1 MMKHWRLLSMLVLF
15 ALWIPSPGSTPAV
28 VAAAFAQYS
37 TETTTNS
44 PTQNSTASAS
54 NTTGQEATPSTQAE
68 RLRGPAQ
75 PVPFSH
81 KQHAGTLKMP
91 CEYCHTLS
99 RSGETLMIPRASF
112 CMQCHQTIA
121 TDNPSVKKLADYAKT
136 DRTIP
141 WVRIYELPSFVS
153 FSHKV
158 HLQHGATCEE
168 CHGEVAERVQ
178 IYKESDISMA
188 TCVNCHR
195 AKQASIDCST
205 CHMLEQ

>member
-1 MMKHWRLLSMLVLF
+1 MKSCRLLSLLVLF
-15 ALWIPSPGSTPAV
+15 VLWALSPSSTPAD
-28 VAAAFAQYS
+28 AAAFDQTPAG
-37 TETTTNS
+37 TTIS
-44 PTQNSTASAS
+44 QTQSRGDSSS
-54 NTTGQEATPSTQAE
+54 NTAAQETPSSSQE
-68 RLRGPAQ
+68 KPLRGPEQ

-81 KQHAGTLKMP
+81 KQHAGTLKMA
-91 CEYCHTLS
+91 CEYCHALS
-99 RSGETLMIPRASF
+99 RSGETLSIPRASF

-121 TDNPSVKKLADYAKT
+121 TDNASVQRLAEYART

-168 CHGEVAERVQ
+168 CHGAVAER
-178 IYKESDISMA
+178 IYLYKESDISMA

-195 AKQASIDCST
+195 TKQASTECST

>member
-1 MMKHWRLLSMLVLF
+1 MMKSWRLLSLMVLF
-15 ALWIPSPGSTPAV
+15 ALLVLLPSGTPTVAV
-28 VAAAFAQYS
+28 FAQNS
-37 TETTTNS
+37 AEAGTTAPTGNS
-44 PTQNSTASAS
+44 PPSSS
-54 NTTGQEATPSTQAE
+54 NTRAQEATSSTQAE
-68 RLRGPAQ
+68 ALRGPMQ

-91 CEYCHTLS
+91 CEYCHTPS

-112 CMQCHQTIA
+112 CMQCHQSVA
-121 TDNPSVKKLADYAKT
+121 TDNPGVQKLAEYAKT

-153 FSHKV
+153 FSHKI

-168 CHGEVAERVQ
+168 CHGAVAERVQ
-178 IYKESDISMA
+178 LYKESDISMA

>member
-1 MMKHWRLLSMLVLF
+1 MMKIFRLVLLIGLI
-15 ALWIPSPGSTPAV
+15 ALWASPQEGAP
-28 VAAAFAQYS
+28 AAAFAQDS
-37 TETTTNS
+37 SGKAATSPAQNNTAASSKTRQQETT
-44 PTQNSTASAS
+44 SAIQ
-54 NTTGQEATPSTQAE
+54 QEA
-68 RLRGPAQ
+68 LRGPEQ

-81 KQHAGTLKMP
+81 KEHAGSLKMP
-91 CEYCHTLS
+91 CEYCHTMS
-99 RSGETLMIPRASF
+99 RSGETLLIPRATF

-121 TDNPSVKKLADYAKT
+121 TDNAGVQRLAEYART

-168 CHGEVAERVQ
+168 CHGAVAQR
-178 IYKESDISMA
+178 IHLYKESDISMA
-188 TCVNCHR
+188 TCINCHR
-195 AKQASIDCST
+195 TKQASTECST

>member
-1 MMKHWRLLSMLVLF
+1 MMKSWRLLSLLLLF
-15 ALWIPSPGSTPAV
+15 ALWAPSQLSSPAV
-28 VAAAFAQYS
+28 ASATA
-37 TETTTNS
+37 
-44 PTQNSTASAS
+44 QNSTGATTTSPPQNRAASSS
-54 NTTGQEATPSTQAE
+54 NAPAQQPAPSPQTE
-68 RLRGPAQ
+68 PPRGPEQ

-81 KQHAGTLKMP
+81 QQHAGTLKMP
-91 CEYCHTLS
+91 CEYCHTIS

-112 CMQCHQTIA
+112 CMQCHQSIA
-121 TDNPSVKKLADYAKT
+121 TDNPGVQKLAGYAKT

-158 HLQHGATCEE
+158 HLQHGVTCEE
-168 CHGEVAERVQ
+168 CHGQVAQRTRL
-178 IYKESDISMA
+178 YKEADTSMA

-195 AKQASIDCST
+195 EKQASTDCST

>member
-1 MMKHWRLLSMLVLF
+1 MKSCRLLSLLVLF
-15 ALWIPSPGSTPAV
+15 ALWTLSPSSTPADAV
-28 VAAAFAQYS
+28 AFAQTS
-37 TETTTNS
+37 AGTS
-44 PTQNSTASAS
+44 ISSTQNRAASSS
-54 NTTGQEATPSTQAE
+54 NTTEQGTPSSSQAE
-68 RLRGPAQ
+68 PLRGPVQ

-81 KQHAGTLKMP
+81 KDHAGTLKMA

-99 RSGETLMIPRASF
+99 RSGETLSIPRASF

-121 TDNPSVKKLADYAKT
+121 TDNAGVQKLAEYAKT

-168 CHGEVAERVQ
+168 CHGAVAQRTRL
-178 IYKESDISMA
+178 YKEFDISMA

-195 AKQASIDCST
+195 ARQASTECST

>member
-1 MMKHWRLLSMLVLF
+1 MMKSSRLVSLLVLF
-15 ALWIPSPGSTPAV
+15 ALWAAVPGGTPTV
-28 VAAAFAQYS
+28 VAFAQ
-37 TETTTNS
+37 NS
-44 PTQNSTASAS
+44 AGAGTPTQNSAPSSA
-54 NTTGQEATPSTQAE
+54 NTTTQAATSPTQTGVV
-68 RLRGPAQ
+68 RAPMQ

-91 CEYCHTLS
+91 CEYCHTPS

-112 CMQCHQTIA
+112 CMQCHQTLA
-121 TDNPSVKKLADYAKT
+121 TDNPGVQKLAEYAKT

-168 CHGEVAERVQ
+168 CHGAVAEHGQ
-178 IYKESDISMA
+178 LYKEFDISMA

>member
-1 MMKHWRLLSMLVLF
+1 MMKSWRLVSLLVLF
-15 ALWIPSPGSTPAV
+15 GFWVPSHLSTPSV
-28 VAAAFAQYS
+28 AAFAGNS
-37 TETTTNS
+37 TVTTANS
-44 PTQNSTASAS
+44 PPQNNTASSS
-54 NTTGQEATPSTQAE
+54 NTMTQGNTSTSKSE
-68 RLRGPAQ
+68 PRRGPVQ

-81 KQHAGTLKMP
+81 KEHAGKLKMP
-91 CEYCHTLS
+91 CQYCHTLS

-121 TDNPSVKKLADYAKT
+121 TDNPGVQKLAEYAKT
-136 DRTIP
+136 DRTLP

-168 CHGEVAERVQ
+168 CHGEVAQRARL
-178 IYKESDISMA
+178 YKESDISMA

>member
-1 MMKHWRLLSMLVLF
+1 MKSWRLLPLLVLIV
-15 ALWIPSPGSTPAV
+15 LWAPSHGGTPAV
-28 VAAAFAQYS
+28 AATFAQNS
-37 TETTTNS
+37 TPPTTDS
-44 PTQNSTASAS
+44 PTQNGAANSS
-54 NTTGQEATPSTQAE
+54 NTTTKHSASPAQAE
-68 RLRGPAQ
+68 PLRGPEQ

-91 CEYCHTLS
+91 CEYCHTPS

-121 TDNPSVKKLADYAKT
+121 TDNPGVQRLAEYAKT

-141 WVRIYELPSFVS
+141 WARIYELPSFVS
-153 FSHKV
+153 FSHRV
-158 HLQHGATCEE
+158 HLQHGVTCEE
-168 CHGEVAERVQ
+168 CHGQVAQRVRLYQ
-178 IYKESDISMA
+178 ESDISMA

-195 AKQASIDCST
+195 EKQASTDCST

>member
-1 MMKHWRLLSMLVLF
+1 MMKYCRLVSLLVLF
-15 ALWIPSPGSTPAV
+15 ALWAFASGSVLT
-28 VAAAFAQYS
+28 VAASAQNS
-37 TETTTNS
+37 AGAGTTA
-44 PTQNSTASAS
+44 PTQNIAPSSS
-54 NTTGQEATPSTQAE
+54 NTTAQEATPPTQTGV
-68 RLRGPAQ
+68 LRGPMQ
-75 PVPFSH
+75 PVPFNH

-99 RSGETLMIPRASF
+99 RSGETLLIPRASF

-121 TDNPSVKKLADYAKT
+121 TDNPGVQKLAEYAKT

-158 HLQHGATCEE
+158 HLQHGAACEQ
-168 CHGEVAERVQ
+168 CHGAVAERVQ
-178 IYKESDISMA
+178 LYKESDISMA

-195 AKQASIDCST
+195 ARQASIDCST

>member
-1 MMKHWRLLSMLVLF
+1 MMKYWRSLSLLMLF
-15 ALWIPSPGSTPAV
+15 ALLALAPGSTPTV
-28 VAAAFAQYS
+28 AAFAQNS
-37 TETTTNS
+37 AGAETTA
-44 PTQNSTASAS
+44 PTQNSAPSSS
-54 NTTGQEATPSTQAE
+54 NTTAQGATSPTQTEA
-68 RLRGPAQ
+68 LRGTMQ

-112 CMQCHQTIA
+112 CMQCHQSIA
-121 TDNPSVKKLADYAKT
+121 TDNPGVQKLAEYAKT

-168 CHGEVAERVQ
+168 CHGAVAERVQ
-178 IYKESDISMA
+178 LYKESDISMA

-195 AKQASIDCST
+195 AKQASIDCNT

>member
-1 MMKHWRLLSMLVLF
+1 MMKSWRLLLLLMLF
-15 ALWIPSPGSTPAV
+15 ALWTKSHGTQT
-28 VAAAFAQYS
+28 AALFAQTS
-37 TETTTNS
+37 SAAKAT
-44 PTQNSTASAS
+44 PGAQNSAASSSSPA
-54 NTTGQEATPSTQAE
+54 TTPGQTEAIH
-68 RLRGPAQ
+68 GPVQ

-81 KQHAGTLKMP
+81 QQHAGTLKMS
-91 CEYCHTLS
+91 CEYCHTPS
-99 RSGETLMIPRASF
+99 RSGETLLIPRASF
-112 CMQCHQTIA
+112 CMQCHQAVA
-121 TDNPSVKKLADYAKT
+121 TDNPGVQKLADYART

-168 CHGEVAERVQ
+168 CHGQVAQRVRLH
-178 IYKESDISMA
+178 KESDISMA

-195 AKQASIDCST
+195 AKQANTECST

>member
-1 MMKHWRLLSMLVLF
+1 MMKSWRLLSLLTLF
-15 ALWIPSPGSTPAV
+15 ALWAPSHCITSS
-28 VAAAFAQYS
+28 VATAFAQTS
-37 TETTTNS
+37 TGTTTNS
-44 PTQNSTASAS
+44 PTQNNPPSSGSTAAQRSTSAS
-54 NTTGQEATPSTQAE
+54 QVEP
-68 RLRGPAQ
+68 LRGPVQ

-81 KQHAGTLKMP
+81 AEHAGTLKMP
-91 CEYCHTLS
+91 CQYCHTLS

-121 TDNPSVKKLADYAKT
+121 TDNPGVQKVAEYAKT

-153 FSHKV
+153 FSHKI
-158 HLQHGATCEE
+158 HLQHGATCED
-168 CHGEVAERVQ
+168 CHGQVAQRTRL
-178 IYKESDISMA
+178 YKESDISMA

-195 AKQASIDCST
+195 TRQASVDCST

>member
-1 MMKHWRLLSMLVLF
+1 MMKCWRLVSLLVLF
-15 ALWIPSPGSTPAV
+15 ALWVPSHFSTPSV
-28 VAAAFAQYS
+28 AAFAQNS
-37 TETTTNS
+37 TVTTANS
-44 PTQNSTASAS
+44 PPQNNAASSS
-54 NTTGQEATPSTQAE
+54 NTTTQGTTSTSQAE
-68 RLRGPAQ
+68 PLRGPVQ

-81 KQHAGTLKMP
+81 KEHAGTLKMD
-91 CEYCHTLS
+91 CQYCHTPS

-112 CMQCHQTIA
+112 CMQCHQSVA
-121 TDNPSVKKLADYAKT
+121 TDNPGVQKLAQYAKT

-168 CHGEVAERVQ
+168 CHGEVAQQTRL
-178 IYKESDISMA
+178 YKESDISMA

-195 AKQASIDCST
+195 EKQASTDCST

>member
-1 MMKHWRLLSMLVLF
+1 MKPWRLLSLLVLF
-15 ALWIPSPGSTPAV
+15 ALWAPSHFSTPSV
-28 VAAAFAQYS
+28 AAFAQNS
-37 TETTTNS
+37 TGTTTNS
-44 PTQNSTASAS
+44 PTQNNTARSS
-54 NTTGQEATPSTQAE
+54 NTTAQEATPPQAE
-68 RLRGPAQ
+68 PMRGPVQ

-81 KQHAGTLKMP
+81 KEHAGTLKMP

-99 RSGETLMIPRASF
+99 RSGETLMIPRTSF

-121 TDNPSVKKLADYAKT
+121 TDNPGVQKLAEYAKT

-168 CHGEVAERVQ
+168 CHGTVAQRVRL
-178 IYKESDISMA
+178 YKESDISMA

>member
-1 MMKHWRLLSMLVLF
+1 MMKSWRLLSLLVLF
-15 ALWIPSPGSTPAV
+15 ALWTPSPGSTPTV
-28 VAAAFAQYS
+28 GTAFAQNS
-37 TETTTNS
+37 AEATTTS
-44 PTQNSTASAS
+44 PAQSSAAGSSSTPGPEAISA
-54 NTTGQEATPSTQAE
+54 PPAE

-99 RSGETLMIPRASF
+99 RSGETVAIPRASF

-121 TDNPSVKKLADYAKT
+121 TDNPGVQKLAAYAKT
-136 DRTIP
+136 NRTIP

-168 CHGEVAERVQ
+168 CHGAVAERVQ
-178 IYKESDISMA
+178 LYKESEISMA

>member
-1 MMKHWRLLSMLVLF
+1 MKSWRLLSLLVLF
-15 ALWIPSPGSTPAV
+15 AWWAPSHLSTPS
-28 VAAAFAQYS
+28 AAAFAQNS
-37 TETTTNS
+37 TGTTINS
-44 PTQNSTASAS
+44 SAQNSTPRSSSPTA
-54 NTTGQEATPSTQAE
+54 QELTSPPQAE
-68 RLRGPAQ
+68 PLRGPVQ

-81 KQHAGTLKMP
+81 KEHAGTLKMP
-91 CEYCHTLS
+91 CRYCHAPS
-99 RSGETLMIPRASF
+99 RSGETLMIPRAQF
-112 CMQCHQTIA
+112 CMQCHQTVA
-121 TDNPSVKKLADYAKT
+121 TDNPGVQKLAQYVKT

-168 CHGEVAERVQ
+168 CHGEVAQRVRL
-178 IYKESDISMA
+178 YKESDISMA

>member
-1 MMKHWRLLSMLVLF
+1 MKFGSIFSLLIVLAFWTASPSSAPTLAATF
-15 ALWIPSPGSTPAV
+15 A
-28 VAAAFAQYS
+28 
-37 TETTTNS
+37 
-44 PTQNSTASAS
+44 QNSTATTKSKSRTQNNVAS
-54 NTTGQEATPSTQAE
+54 SSRSTIPEAGP
-68 RLRGPAQ
+68 LRGPVQ

-81 KQHAGTLKMP
+81 KQHVGMLKMQ

-99 RSGETLMIPRASF
+99 RSGETLTIPRASF

-121 TDNPSVKKLADYAKT
+121 TANPGVQKLADYAKA

-158 HLQHGATCEE
+158 HLQHGAICEE
-168 CHGEVAERVQ
+168 CHGAVAQRVRLF
-178 IYKESDISMA
+178 KESDISMA

-195 AKQASIDCST
+195 ARQASTGCST

>member
-1 MMKHWRLLSMLVLF
+1 MMNSRRLLSLLVLF
-15 ALWIPSPGSTPAV
+15 AFWIPSPGCTPT
-28 VAAAFAQYS
+28 VALAFAQ
-37 TETTTNS
+37 
-44 PTQNSTASAS
+44 NSTGMPTSS
-54 NTTGQEATPSTQAE
+54 PPQNNTAGSSSTTAQEATSLSQAE
-68 RLRGPAQ
+68 PLRGPVQ

-81 KQHAGTLKMP
+81 QQHAGTLKMP
-91 CEYCHTLS
+91 CEYCHTLP
-99 RSGETLMIPRASF
+99 RSGETLLIPQASF
-112 CMQCHQTIA
+112 CIQCHQTIA
-121 TDNPSVKKLADYAKT
+121 TDNPGVQKLAEYAKT

-168 CHGEVAERVQ
+168 CHGEVAQRARL
-178 IYKESDISMA
+178 YKESDISMA

-195 AKQASIDCST
+195 ARQASIECST

>member
-1 MMKHWRLLSMLVLF
+1 MMKLCRLLSLLVLF
-15 ALWIPSPGSTPAV
+15 ALWVPLRDGTQT
-28 VAAAFAQYS
+28 AALLA
-37 TETTTNS
+37 
-44 PTQNSTASAS
+44 QNSTGTKTNSSQQNNAG
-54 NTTGQEATPSTQAE
+54 TTMAQEATSPSEAE
-68 RLRGPAQ
+68 PLRGPVQ

-81 KQHAGTLKMP
+81 KEHAGTLKMP

-121 TDNPSVKKLADYAKT
+121 TDTPGVQKLAEYAKSE
-136 DRTIP
+136 RTIP

-158 HLQHGATCEE
+158 HLEHGATCEE
-168 CHGEVAERVQ
+168 CHGAVAERTRL
-178 IYKESDISMA
+178 YKESDISMA

-195 AKQASIDCST
+195 ARQASTDCST

>member
-1 MMKHWRLLSMLVLF
+1 MKSWRPLSLLVLL
-15 ALWIPSPGSTPAV
+15 ALWAPSHFWTLSV
-28 VAAAFAQYS
+28 AAFAQNS
-37 TETTTNS
+37 SATPTNS
-44 PTQNSTASAS
+44 STKNNAASSSSKTSQSAISAS
-54 NTTGQEATPSTQAE
+54 QSET
-68 RLRGPAQ
+68 LRGPAQ

-81 KQHAGTLKMP
+81 KEHAGTLNMP
-91 CEYCHTLS
+91 CQYCHTPS

-112 CMQCHQTIA
+112 CMQCHQTVA
-121 TDNPSVKKLADYAKT
+121 TDAPGVQRLAEYAKT

-168 CHGEVAERVQ
+168 CHGKVAQRVRL
-178 IYKESDISMA
+178 YKESDISMA

-195 AKQASIDCST
+195 DKQASTDCST

>member
-1 MMKHWRLLSMLVLF
+1 MMKSWRLLSLLVLF
-15 ALWIPSPGSTPAV
+15 AFWLPSPGSMPV
-28 VAAAFAQYS
+28 LAAAFAQNS
-37 TETTTNS
+37 TGSEANS
-44 PTQNSTASAS
+44 PTQNNAANSS
-54 NTTGQEATPSTQAE
+54 NKTVQEATSLRQAE
-68 RLRGPAQ
+68 PLRGPEQ

-81 KQHAGTLKMP
+81 KQHAGTLKVP

-121 TDNPSVKKLADYAKT
+121 TDNPGVQKLAEYAKT
-136 DRTIP
+136 NRTIP

-158 HLQHGATCEE
+158 HLQHDVTCEE
-168 CHGEVAERVQ
+168 CHEAVAERVRL
-178 IYKESDISMA
+178 YKESDISMA

>member
-1 MMKHWRLLSMLVLF
+1 MMNSWRLLSLLVLF
-15 ALWIPSPGSTPAV
+15 ALWAPSHFSTPAV
-28 VAAAFAQYS
+28 AASYAQNS
-37 TETTTNS
+37 TGTTTNS
-44 PTQNSTASAS
+44 PAQTNAASSS
-54 NTTGQEATPSTQAE
+54 NTTAQEATSPPQAE
-68 RLRGPAQ
+68 PLHGPVQ

-91 CEYCHTLS
+91 CKYCHTVS

-121 TDNPSVKKLADYAKT
+121 TDNPGVQKLADYAKT

-168 CHGEVAERVQ
+168 CHGQVAQRTRL
-178 IYKESDISMA
+178 YKESDISMA

-195 AKQASIDCST
+195 EKQASIDCST

>member
-1 MMKHWRLLSMLVLF
+1 MMKPWRLLPLLVLC
-15 ALWIPSPGSTPAV
+15 ALWAPSNASTPAV
-28 VAAAFAQYS
+28 AVAFAQNS
-37 TETTTNS
+37 TGATTNS
-44 PTQNSTASAS
+44 AAQNNAANSSSTAVQQATSPS
-54 NTTGQEATPSTQAE
+54 NAKP
-68 RLRGPAQ
+68 LRGPEQ

-91 CEYCHTLS
+91 CEYCHTPS
-99 RSGETLMIPRASF
+99 RSGETLLIPRASF
-112 CMQCHQTIA
+112 CMQCHQAIA
-121 TDNPSVKKLADYAKT
+121 TDNPGVQKMAEYAKT

-168 CHGEVAERVQ
+168 CHGEVAQRTRLYQ
-178 IYKESDISMA
+178 ESDISMA

-195 AKQASIDCST
+195 EKQASTDCST

>member
-1 MMKHWRLLSMLVLF
+1 MKSWRLLSLLVLIV
-15 ALWIPSPGSTPAV
+15 LWAPSHGNTPA
-28 VAAAFAQYS
+28 VAAAFAQNPMGAA
-37 TETTTNS
+37 TN
-44 PTQNSTASAS
+44 PPAQNNSANSS
-54 NTTGQEATPSTQAE
+54 NTAAHGPSSPSQDEA
-68 RLRGPAQ
+68 LRGPEQ

-81 KQHAGTLKMP
+81 KEHAGTLKMP
-91 CEYCHTLS
+91 CEYCHTPS

-121 TDNPSVKKLADYAKT
+121 TDNAGVQKLAQYAKT

-158 HLQHGATCEE
+158 HLEHGATCEE
-168 CHGEVAERVQ
+168 CHGAVAQRTRL
-178 IYKESDISMA
+178 YKESDISMA

-195 AKQASIDCST
+195 AKQASTDCST